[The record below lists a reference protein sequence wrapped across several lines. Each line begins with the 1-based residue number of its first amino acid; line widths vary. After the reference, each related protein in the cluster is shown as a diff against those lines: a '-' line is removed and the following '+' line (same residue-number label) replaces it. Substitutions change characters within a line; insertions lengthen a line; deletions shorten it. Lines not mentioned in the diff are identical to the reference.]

1 MTVPVYDKTAG
12 EVTDGVNICYKRGG
26 EPYLTVPRVDEN
38 GACTEGYTACNN
50 VSSQSVCYPD
60 DQMDLCPIVAMNW
73 TDNYEKDQAAY
84 IQSQLDDYHS
94 VVLTETEIKTGV
106 TLIGTHY
113 QYF

>member
-1 MTVPVYDKTAG
+1 
-12 EVTDGVNICYKRGG
+12 
-26 EPYLTVPRVDEN
+26 
-38 GACTEGYTACNN
+38 
-50 VSSQSVCYPD
+50 
-60 DQMDLCPIVAMNW
+60 MNW
-73 TDNYEKDQAAY
+73 TDNYETDQAAY

>member
-12 EVTDGVNICYKRGG
+12 AVTDGVNICYKRGG